1 MLALSDKLE
10 PRNLLMEL
18 LLNLLWIVVGG
29 GLTAFLLRH
38 RRALVSGYSWSAV
51 LGAALLIAVLLFPA
65 ISASDDLH
73 SDLFL
78 FEDASR
84 RTLSVL
90 SAHPDLAPT
99 IAMFLP
105 LRFSSSSGGLVHAA
119 RVVDSSPSILLPTSC
134 RPASALRAPPPAA
147 SL

>member
-1 MLALSDKLE
+1 
-10 PRNLLMEL
+10 MEL
-18 LLNLLWIVVGG
+18 LLNLLWIVVAV

-38 RRALVSGYSWSAV
+38 RRALVSGYSWGAV

-84 RTLSVL
+84 RTLTIL

-99 IAMFLP
+99 VALFLP
-105 LRFSSSSGGLVHAA
+105 LRFSPSLGKLVHVA
-119 RVVDSSPSILLPTSC
+119 RAVESSPSILLPSSC
-134 RPASALRAPPPAA
+134 RPASGLRAPPPAT

>member
-1 MLALSDKLE
+1 
-10 PRNLLMEL
+10 MEL
-18 LLNLLWIVVGG
+18 LLNLLWIVVAG

-73 SDLFL
+73 GDLFL

-84 RTLSVL
+84 HALSIL

-99 IAMFLP
+99 VALFLP
-105 LRFSSSSGGLVHAA
+105 LRFSLSLGGLVYAA
-119 RVVDSSPSILLPTSC
+119 REVESSPSISLPSSC
-134 RPASALRAPPPAA
+134 RPASGLRAPPSTA

>member
-1 MLALSDKLE
+1 
-10 PRNLLMEL
+10 MEL
-18 LLNLLWIVVGG
+18 LLNLLWIVVAC

-38 RRALVSGYSWSAV
+38 RRTIVSGYSWGAV

-84 RTLSVL
+84 RTLSIL
-90 SAHPDLAPT
+90 STHPDLVPT
-99 IAMFLP
+99 VALFLP
-105 LRFSSSSGGLVHAA
+105 LRSGSPLGGLVHTAQA
-119 RVVDSSPSILLPTSC
+119 VESSPSILQPSSC
-134 RPASALRAPPPAA
+134 SPASGLRAPPSAV
-147 SL
+147 SLYR